1 MPCAENA
8 DMPSKRM
15 SIGCY
20 LLTKIRKKVSRSHAR
35 FADAVNA
42 TSENKVPVATGPTY
56 EQHGTEKGGMHMEV
70 KKVLWPTDFSNS
82 SEKALPY
89 VTSLTQKYQAE
100 IHVLYVIEDIA
111 HHESW
116 YGDFDSSHVDKLMQ
130 WAEKSAT
137 KRLEQVCE
145 KYLDSCPLY
154 IKHIAVGDPA
164 QEILKLIDKEK
175 VDMVVMA
182 SHGEKGNFRFGSVAE
197 KVMKNSPVPVTS

>member
-1 MPCAENA
+1 
-8 DMPSKRM
+8 
-15 SIGCY
+15 
-20 LLTKIRKKVSRSHAR
+20 
-35 FADAVNA
+35 
-42 TSENKVPVATGPTY
+42 
-56 EQHGTEKGGMHMEV
+56 MEV
-70 KKVLWPTDFSNS
+70 TKVLWPTDFSS
-82 SEKALPY
+82 SAEKALPY

-111 HHESW
+111 HHDSW
-116 YGDFDSSHVDKLMQ
+116 YGDFDRSHVEKLME

-175 VDMVVMA
+175 VDMVVMT
-182 SHGEKGNFRFGSVAE
+182 SSGEKGLYRFGSVTE
-197 KVMKNSPVPVTS
+197 KVVKHSSVPVTVIPIEPQ

>member
-1 MPCAENA
+1 
-8 DMPSKRM
+8 
-15 SIGCY
+15 
-20 LLTKIRKKVSRSHAR
+20 
-35 FADAVNA
+35 
-42 TSENKVPVATGPTY
+42 
-56 EQHGTEKGGMHMEV
+56 MEV
-70 KKVLWPTDFSNS
+70 NKVLWPTDFSSS

-116 YGDFDSSHVDKLMQ
+116 YGDFDRTHVEKLMQ

-145 KYLDSCPLY
+145 KYLEGCPLY

-164 QEILKLIDKEK
+164 QEILKLIDSEK

-182 SHGEKGNFRFGSVAE
+182 SSGEKGKSRDGSSAE
-197 KVMKNSPVPVTS
+197 KVIKNSPVPVTTIPVKA